1 MTLSPQ
7 GGAGADGTDAVALD
21 ALTKT
26 FGTHRAVDGLTF
38 TVPAGSIF
46 GLLGRNGAGKTTTIR
61 MIMDILHPDTGT
73 IRVLEQPL
81 GEAVK
86 DRIGYLPEERGLY
99 QKMTVADMLEFHG
112 SIKGLAAAE
121 ARRRGLTWLDRLEL
135 GAWAD
140 RKVEDL
146 SKGMQQK
153 AQFIA
158 AILHGPDL
166 LILDEPFSGMDPVN
180 QEVLK
185 DLILEIN
192 RSGCTVIFSTHQMDS
207 AEKMCHEIALI
218 DRGRAVLAGP
228 IASIKSRFG
237 TNSVQIEFEGDGAF
251 LAGLPGVE
259 SAHLGGQ
266 KAEIRL
272 AQGADPQA
280 ILRGAVDRLKI
291 RHFSVVSPTLHSIFI
306 QQVGRERPEEAT
318 IDA

>member
-1 MTLSPQ
+1 MSPSPILSVQ
-7 GGAGADGTDAVALD
+7 QVV
-21 ALTKT
+21 KT
-26 FGTHRAVDGLTF
+26 FGEVRAVDGVSF
-38 TVPAGSIF
+38 DVAPGEIVGF
-46 GLLGRNGAGKTTTIR
+46 LGPNGAGKTTTLRVILEIIR
-61 MIMDILHPDTGT
+61 PDAG
-73 IRVLEQPL
+73 RVAWN
-81 GEAVK
+81 GAASIDRK
-86 DRIGYLPEERGLY
+86 RIGYLPEERGLY

-192 RSGCTVIFSTHQMDS
+192 RSGCSVIFSTHQMDS